1 MAKIWTAGE
10 IIVEIMREK
19 ADCPLDEDAVFRGPF
34 PSGAPAIFISAAA
47 QLGAEAKI
55 WGGVG
60 RDKFG
65 ELLLRRLRGDGVDV
79 SDIQIS
85 QAGATGAA
93 FVAYSSGGER
103 EFIFHIDGTPSAN
116 IAFTETSVIPDFFHV
131 MGCSLTVNE
140 AMRREIERA
149 VRYFAGK
156 GAKISFDPNIRPSL
170 LRGRD
175 IMELAGEVMER
186 CSVFLPGRDELLLFA
201 GGAADE
207 DAAAAALFRRFPR
220 LEVIHVKKGAHGSRI
235 ITGGAAFDVPAYPI
249 EKSYPIVD
257 PTGSGDSFDAAF
269 IAALAEGMAL
279 EAAGARAAKAGAINA
294 AAWGPMGGKIKE
306 LIDKPLAGVHYG

>member
-10 IIVEIMREK
+10 IIVEIMREQ
-19 ADCPLDEDAVFRGPF
+19 ADCPLDQDAVFRGPF

-47 QLGAEAKI
+47 QLGADAKI

-65 ELLLRRLRGDGVDV
+65 DMLLRRLRADGVDV
-79 SDIQIS
+79 SDVQIS
-85 QAGATGAA
+85 ETGATGAA
-93 FVAYSSGGER
+93 FVAYTAGGGR

-116 IAFTETSVIPDFFHV
+116 MTFTETSVIPDFFHV

-149 VRYFAGK
+149 VRYFSDK

-170 LRGRD
+170 LGTRD
-175 IMELAGEVMER
+175 IMDIAGEVMER
-186 CSVFLPGRDELLLFA
+186 CSVFLPGSDELSLFA
-201 GGAADE
+201 GGAAGEDE
-207 DAAAAALFRRFPR
+207 AAAALFRRFSR
-220 LEVIHVKKGAHGSRI
+220 LEIIHVKKGKSGSRV
-235 ITGGAAFDVPAYPI
+235 ITRGAAFDVPAYPI

-269 IAALAEGMAL
+269 ICAIAEGMPL
-279 EAAGARAAKAGAINA
+279 AAAAARAAKAGAINA
-294 AAWGPMGGKIKE
+294 AALGPMGGKIKE
-306 LIDKPLAGVHYG
+306 LIDKALAGEAA